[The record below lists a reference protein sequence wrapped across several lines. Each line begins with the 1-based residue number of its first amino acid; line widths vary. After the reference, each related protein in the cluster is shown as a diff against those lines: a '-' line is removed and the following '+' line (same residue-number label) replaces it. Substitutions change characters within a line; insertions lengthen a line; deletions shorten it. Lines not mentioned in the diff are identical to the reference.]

1 MATTI
6 VIDTAQ
12 FNGHIW
18 IERPDGTI
26 YDPDFCEY
34 SFIKRIRNC
43 SDEKVYKPLDIRDYP
58 EVLKIVLQ
66 DWKQLKQLGMADWFY
81 DMPRAYSCSRNAMA
95 YKARHPECKLV
106 YGSFGW
112 KTKNGGEWLEFE
124 V

>member
-1 MATTI
+1 M
-6 VIDTAQ
+6 IDMVP

-26 YDPDFCEY
+26 YDPDFYEY
-34 SFIKRIRNC
+34 SIIKKIRNC
-43 SDEKVYKPLDIRDYP
+43 SNEKVYKPLNIRDYP
-58 EVLKIVLQ
+58 DVLMNIMG
-66 DWKQLKQLGMADWFY
+66 DWKKLNQFGIADQFY
-81 DMPRAYSCSRNAMA
+81 DIPRAYCCSRNALA